1 MRLEGQWG
9 PRKLRMDEA
18 RQLGRPPA
26 PTSNLGKLLS
36 AAKSGFRRY
45 PRAIVESVRRPF
57 AGRSPSVLT
66 ARHRPPILDPHPLAA
81 MWLGHATVFV
91 RLCGLNILMDPVFS
105 DRIGVNVGGMT
116 IGLPRLAPFPL
127 NPEHLPPIDVIL
139 ISHAHFDH
147 LDRPTLQSLVSGST
161 TVITARRTK
170 RLIPPGFARVIEL
183 DWDQDMIFRGIHIAA
198 MRPAHWG
205 ARTALDRRR
214 GYNSYIL
221 REAKDRQ
228 GVLLAGDT
236 AMTDA
241 FNSLDDLTLAV
252 FGIGSYEPWEHAHAT
267 PEQAWSM
274 FQGSRATH
282 LLPVHHSTF
291 ELGDEPEGEP
301 MRRLLAA
308 ADGSAHQVILAEP
321 GAVWAA

>member
-1 MRLEGQWG
+1 M
-9 PRKLRMDEA
+9 KKA
-18 RQLGRPPA
+18 RQLGRSSA
-26 PTSNLGKLLS
+26 DRAVAGSNLSKMIS

-45 PRAIVESVRRPF
+45 PRAIIDSVCRPF
-57 AGRSPSVLT
+57 AGRSHAALVPSG
-66 ARHRPPILDPHPLAA
+66 RPPVMDHHPLAA

-91 RLCGLNILMDPVFS
+91 RLAGLNILVDPVFS
-105 DRIGVNVGGMT
+105 DRIGVNMGGVT
-116 IGLPRLAPFPL
+116 IGLPRLAPL
-127 NPEHLPPIDVIL
+127 AIDPEHLPPIDAIL

-147 LDRPTLQSLVSGST
+147 LDRPTLQGLVSGRT
-161 TVITARRTK
+161 TVITARRTRK
-170 RLIPPGFARVIEL
+170 LIPAGFARVVEL
-183 DWDQDMIFRGIHIAA
+183 DWEQDMVFKGVHIAA

-205 ARTALDRRR
+205 ARTAIDRRR
-214 GYNSYIL
+214 GYNSYII

-241 FNSLDDLTLAV
+241 FESLDDLTLAV
-252 FGIGSYEPWEHAHAT
+252 LGIGSYEPWEHAHAT
-267 PEQAWSM
+267 PEQAWRM
-274 FQGSRATH
+274 FAGSGAAH

-308 ADGSAHQVILAEP
+308 AEGESHRVIIASP